1 MLKILYE
8 DRDLIVCVKPVGV
21 LSEGQADRA
30 DNMVGVLSQY
40 FESKAENAQPFCVHR
55 LDRAV
60 GGTMVYAK
68 TQKAAAKLS
77 GLVSSNEIKK
87 EYLAII
93 CGTPENNRGIYKDL
107 LFKDSSKNKSF
118 VVKRMRK
125 GVKEASLEYEL
136 VKTAVKDEK
145 TLSLV
150 KIRLHT
156 GRTHQIRVQFSSRKT
171 PLLGDGKY
179 GSSDNNCT
187 VSLWSHRLCFKHPFS
202 GEEIDFKS
210 YPDNTKYAWNL
221 FEIDEVYL

>member
-1 MLKILYE
+1 MLNVLYE
-8 DRDLIVCVKPVGV
+8 DSDLIVCVKPVGV
-21 LSEGQADRA
+21 LSEGQADKN
-30 DNMVGVLSQY
+30 DNMNYLLAQY
-40 FESKAENAQPFCVHR
+40 FDGRGESAQSFCVHR

-68 TQKAAAKLS
+68 TQRAAAKLS
-77 GLVSSNEIKK
+77 GIISSNEMQK

-93 CGTPENNRGIYKDL
+93 CGAPENERGIYKDL
-107 LFKDSSKNKSF
+107 LFKDSTKNKSF

-136 VKTAVKDEK
+136 VKTAQAQEK

-156 GRTHQIRVQFSSRKT
+156 GRTHQIRVQFSSRRT

-187 VSLWSHRLCFKHPFS
+187 VSLWSHRLSFRHPFS
-202 GEEIDFKS
+202 GKEIDFCS
-210 YPDNTKYAWNL
+210 LPDNTKYAWNL
-221 FEIDEVYL
+221 F

>member
-1 MLKILYE
+1 MLNVLYE
-8 DRDLIVCVKPVGV
+8 DRDIIVCVKPVGV
-21 LSEGQADRA
+21 LSQGQADKN
-30 DNMVGVLSQY
+30 DNMNYLLAQY
-40 FESKAENAQPFCVHR
+40 FESKGENTQSFCVHR

-60 GGTMVYAK
+60 GGTMVYGK
-68 TQKAAAKLS
+68 TQKVAAKLS
-77 GLVSSNEIKK
+77 ALVSSNEIKK

-93 CGTPENNRGIYKDL
+93 CGTPENESGIYRDL
-107 LFKDSSKNKSF
+107 LFKDSAKNKSF

-136 VKTAVKDEK
+136 LKTVTKEEK
-145 TLSLV
+145 TFSLV

-187 VSLWSHRLCFKHPFS
+187 VSLWSHRLCFKHPFLNK
-202 GEEIDFKS
+202 EIDCQSF
-210 YPDNTKYAWNL
+210 PDSAKYAWSL
-221 FEIDEVYL
+221 FSSVSF

>member
-1 MLKILYE
+1 MLNVLYE
-8 DRDLIVCVKPVGV
+8 DRDIIVCVKPVGI
-21 LSEGQADRA
+21 LSQGQADKN
-30 DNMVGVLSQY
+30 DNMNYMLAQY
-40 FESKAENAQPFCVHR
+40 FLSKGEDAQPFCVHR

-77 GLVSSNEIKK
+77 ALVSSNGVGK
-87 EYLAII
+87 EYIAII
-93 CGTPENNRGIYKDL
+93 CGMPESESGVYKDL
-107 LFKDSSKNKSF
+107 LFKDSAKNKSF

-136 VKTAVKDEK
+136 IKTVTGQGKV
-145 TLSLV
+145 LSLV

-187 VSLWSHRLCFKHPFS
+187 VSLWSHRLCFRHPFS
-202 GEEIDFKS
+202 GKQIDCRS
-210 YPDNTKYAWNL
+210 YPDSTKYAWSL
-221 FEIDEVYL
+221 FEINE

>member
-1 MLKILYE
+1 MLNVLYE
-8 DRDLIVCVKPVGV
+8 DRDIIVCVKPVGV
-21 LSEGQADRA
+21 LSQGDADKSDTMNYLLA
-30 DNMVGVLSQY
+30 QY
-40 FESKAENAQPFCVHR
+40 FESKGENPQSFCVHR

-60 GGTMVYAK
+60 GGTMVYAR

-77 GLVSSNEIKK
+77 ALVSSNEIQK

-93 CGTPENNRGIYKDL
+93 CGTPENKSGIYKDL
-107 LFKDSSKNKSF
+107 LFKDSSKNKSY

-136 VKTAVKDEK
+136 IETVEK
-145 TLSLV
+145 EEKSLSLV

-179 GSSDNNCT
+179 GSTDNKCT
-187 VSLWSHRLCFKHPFS
+187 VSLWSHRLSFKHPFL
-202 GEEIDFKS
+202 GGAMDFKS
-210 YPDNTKYAWNL
+210 YPDNTKYAWSL
-221 FEIDEVYL
+221 FFR

>member
-1 MLKILYE
+1 MLTILYE
-8 DRDLIVCVKPVGV
+8 DRDIIVCVKPVGV
-21 LSEGQADRA
+21 LSEGQADKN
-30 DNMVGVLSQY
+30 DNMNYLLGQY
-40 FESKAENAQPFCVHR
+40 FESKGENPQSFCVHR

-60 GGTMVYAK
+60 GGTMVYAR
-68 TQKAAAKLS
+68 TQKSAARLS
-77 GLVSSNEIKK
+77 ALVSSNEIKK

-93 CGTPENNRGIYKDL
+93 CGTPESESGIYKDL
-107 LFKDSSKNKSF
+107 LFKDSTKNKSF

-136 VKTAVKDEK
+136 VKTIEK
-145 TLSLV
+145 EEKKFSLV

-187 VSLWSHRLCFKHPFS
+187 VSLWSHRLVFRHPFS
-202 GEEIDFKS
+202 GQEIDFRS
-210 YPDNTKYAWNL
+210 YPDNTKYAWSL
-221 FEIDEVYL
+221 FEY